1 MSQGNETELRKT
13 YHKNELNIKLN
24 DEFKFPFLRSQLLSC
39 LLTTYGKLT
48 II

>member
-24 DEFKFPFLRSQLLSC
+24 EFKFPFLRSQLLSC